1 MTEFEIK
8 LLKVLELV
16 GKKLE
21 KVTEELIKIEEAL

>member
-8 LLKVLELV
+8 LLKTLELI

-21 KVTEELIKIEEAL
+21 KISEELIKIEEAQ

>member
-21 KVTEELIKIEEAL
+21 KIEEELIKIEEAL